1 MTDRPNQ
8 LDDLWTDWEKKT
20 LDQKHALL
28 KEAVARMPNV
38 LFSAKDRSNL
48 IDKALEVGKA
58 LNLDGDKN
66 TFTTPTREWLE
77 KNNPEYEQARQAQIR
92 QKATGEPFPPDLDPW
107 IPMSP
112 QAQERLRVIHK
123 LKKNN

>member
-28 KEAVARMPNV
+28 KKAVARMPKV

-77 KNNPEYEQARQAQIR
+77 KHNPEYAQARRAQIK
-92 QKATGEPFPPDLDPW
+92 QKATGEPFPAKLDPW
-107 IPMSP
+107 APKTP
-112 QAQERLRVIHK
+112 
-123 LKKNN
+123 